1 MHDRPR
7 VPTLSL
13 TRIVLTCGRNVDL
26 TELRLTP
33 TYDAMSESYPCRPV
47 NDLRIR
53 ALLHTAARMSPTV
66 PVHLIP
72 PPRAYPDQYAGAFGP
87 VETLPRVACVGR
99 FSSMPLTPAN
109 DPVAYRSGLTVIWFQ
124 PTTRIPDPY
133 DTDPALLDVDWAALA
148 LDYELRDPSAGPHNP
163 SARPRNPPAGC

>member
-7 VPTLSL
+7 VPNLSL
-13 TRIVLTCGRNVDL
+13 TRIALSCGRSVDL
-26 TELRLTP
+26 TDLRLSP
-33 TYDAMSESYPCRPV
+33 TYGDMPHGYPCRPA

-53 ALLHTAARMSPTV
+53 ALLHTAAQMSPTV

-99 FSSMPLTPAN
+99 FSSTPLTPAA

-124 PTTRIPDPY
+124 PTPRIPAPNDP
-133 DTDPALLDVDWAALA
+133 DPTLRDIDWPSLA
-148 LDYELRDPSAGPHNP
+148 RGYELEDPPYGP
-163 SARPRNPPAGC
+163 

>member
-13 TRIVLTCGRNVDL
+13 TRIVLSGGRSVEL

-33 TYDAMSESYPCRPV
+33 TYGDMPASYPCRPV

-53 ALLHTAARMSPTV
+53 ALLHTAAGMSPTV

-72 PPRAYPDQYAGAFGP
+72 PPREYPDQYAGALGP

-99 FSSMPLTPAN
+99 FSSMPLAPAK
-109 DPVAYRSGLTVIWFQ
+109 DPVAHRSGLTVIWFQ
-124 PTTRIPDPY
+124 PTTRVPDPY
-133 DTDPALLDVDWAALA
+133 DTDPALRDVDWTSLA
-148 LDYELRDPSAGPHNP
+148 QDYELEGLPYGP
-163 SARPRNPPAGC
+163 

>member
-7 VPTLSL
+7 VPNLSL
-13 TRIVLTCGRNVDL
+13 TRIALSCGRSVDL
-26 TELRLTP
+26 TDLRLTP
-33 TYDAMSESYPCRPV
+33 TYGDMPHGYPCRPA

-53 ALLHTAARMSPTV
+53 ALLHTAAQMSPTV

-72 PPRAYPDQYAGAFGP
+72 PPREYPDQYAGAFGP

-99 FSSMPLTPAN
+99 FSSTPLTPAH

-124 PTTRIPDPY
+124 PTTRIPSPD
-133 DTDPALLDVDWAALA
+133 DTDPPLHDVDWPTLARDYALG
-148 LDYELRDPSAGPHNP
+148 DPPYGP
-163 SARPRNPPAGC
+163 

>member
-13 TRIVLTCGRNVDL
+13 TRIVLADGRNVDL

-33 TYDAMSESYPCRPV
+33 TYGGPESYPCRPV

-53 ALLHTAARMSPTV
+53 ELLHTAARMSPTV

-72 PPRAYPDQYAGAFGP
+72 PPREYPDQYAGAFGP

-99 FSSMPLTPAN
+99 FSSTPLAPAR
-109 DPVAYRSGLTVIWFQ
+109 DPLAHRSGLTVIWFQ
-124 PTTRIPDPY
+124 PTTRVPDPY
-133 DTDPALLDVDWAALA
+133 DTDPSALRDVDWTTLA
-148 LDYELRDPSAGPHNP
+148 RDYEVEDPPYGP
-163 SARPRNPPAGC
+163 

>member
-109 DPVAYRSGLTVIWFQ
+109 DPVDYRSGLTVIWFQ
-124 PTTRIPDPY
+124 PTPRIPDPY

-148 LDYELRDPSAGPHNP
+148 LDYELRDPSAGLQNP
-163 SARPRNPPAGC
+163 

>member
-124 PTTRIPDPY
+124 PTTRIPDPC

-163 SARPRNPPAGC
+163 SARPRNPPAGR

>member
-163 SARPRNPPAGC
+163 SARPRNPPAEC

>member
-13 TRIVLTCGRNVDL
+13 TRIVLTCGRDVDL

-72 PPRAYPDQYAGAFGP
+72 PPREYPDQYAGAFGA

-99 FSSMPLTPAN
+99 FSSMPLAPGN

-124 PTTRIPDPY
+124 PTTRIPDRY
-133 DTDPALLDVDWAALA
+133 DTDPALRDLDWTALA
-148 LDYELRDPSAGPHNP
+148 LDHELRDPSA
-163 SARPRNPPAGC
+163 ALQNPPTGL

>member
-72 PPRAYPDQYAGAFGP
+72 PPREYPDQYAGAFGA
-87 VETLPRVACVGR
+87 VETLPRGACVGR
-99 FSSMPLTPAN
+99 FSSMPLAPAN

-124 PTTRIPDPY
+124 PTTRTPDRY
-133 DTDPALLDVDWAALA
+133 DTDPALRDLDWTTLA
-148 LDYELRDPSAGPHNP
+148 LDYELRDPSAAHQ
-163 SARPRNPPAGC
+163 NPPTGL

>member
-13 TRIVLTCGRNVDL
+13 TRIVLSCGRSVDL

-33 TYDAMSESYPCRPV
+33 TYDAASESYPCRPV

-72 PPRAYPDQYAGAFGP
+72 PPREHPDQYAGAYGP

-99 FSSMPLTPAN
+99 FSSMPLAPSS
-109 DPVAYRSGLTVIWFQ
+109 DPLAHRSGLTVVWFQ
-124 PTTRIPDPY
+124 PTTRVPDPY
-133 DTDPALLDVDWAALA
+133 DADPALRDVDWPSLA
-148 LDYELRDPSAGPHNP
+148 RDYELGDPSYGP
-163 SARPRNPPAGC
+163 

>member
-53 ALLHTAARMSPTV
+53 ALLRTAARMSPTV

-72 PPRAYPDQYAGAFGP
+72 PPREYPDQYAGALGA

-133 DTDPALLDVDWAALA
+133 DTDPALRDIDWTTLA
-148 LDYELRDPSAGPHNP
+148 LDYELRDPSAELQNLPTGL
-163 SARPRNPPAGC
+163 

>member
-72 PPRAYPDQYAGAFGP
+72 PPREYPDQYAGAFGA

-133 DTDPALLDVDWAALA
+133 DTDPVLRDLDWTTLA
-148 LDYELRDPSAGPHNP
+148 LDYELRDPSAEPQ
-163 SARPRNPPAGC
+163 NPPTGR

>member
-13 TRIVLTCGRNVDL
+13 TRIALSCGRSVDL
-26 TELRLTP
+26 ADLRLTP
-33 TYDAMSESYPCRPV
+33 TYGDMPHGYPCRPA

-53 ALLHTAARMSPTV
+53 TLLHTAARMSPAV

-72 PPRAYPDQYAGAFGP
+72 PPREYPDQYAGAFGP

-99 FSSMPLTPAN
+99 FSSTPLTPAN
-109 DPVAYRSGLTVIWFQ
+109 DPLTYRSGLTVLWFQ
-124 PTTRIPDPY
+124 PTTRLPDPY
-133 DTDPALLDVDWAALA
+133 DPDPPLRDVDWPTLA
-148 LDYELRDPSAGPHNP
+148 RDYELGDASYGP
-163 SARPRNPPAGC
+163 

>member
-13 TRIVLTCGRNVDL
+13 TRLVLSCGRSVDL

-33 TYDAMSESYPCRPV
+33 TYGDLPHGYPCRPA
-47 NDLRIR
+47 NDQRIR
-53 ALLHTAARMSPTV
+53 ALLDTAAGMSPTV

-72 PPRAYPDQYAGAFGP
+72 PPREYPDQYAGAYGP

-99 FSSMPLTPAN
+99 FSSAPLTPAH
-109 DPVAYRSGLTVIWFQ
+109 DPVAYRSGLTVVWFQ
-124 PTTRIPDPY
+124 PTTQVPDPY
-133 DTDPALLDVDWAALA
+133 APYPALRDVAWTTLA
-148 LDYELRDPSAGPHNP
+148 RDYELEALPYGP
-163 SARPRNPPAGC
+163 

>member
-13 TRIVLTCGRNVDL
+13 TRIVLSCGRSVEL

-33 TYDAMSESYPCRPV
+33 TYGDMPAGYPCRPV

-53 ALLHTAARMSPTV
+53 ALLHTAAGLSPTV

-72 PPRAYPDQYAGAFGP
+72 PSREYPDQYAGAFGP
-87 VETLPRVACVGR
+87 SRRSRAW
-99 FSSMPLTPAN
+99 PA
-109 DPVAYRSGLTVIWFQ
+109 
-124 PTTRIPDPY
+124 
-133 DTDPALLDVDWAALA
+133 
-148 LDYELRDPSAGPHNP
+148 SAVSPP
-163 SARPRNPPAGC
+163 CPWPRPRTRSPTAPA

>member
-72 PPRAYPDQYAGAFGP
+72 PQREYPDQYAGAFGA

-99 FSSMPLTPAN
+99 FSSMPLAPAN

-124 PTTRIPDPY
+124 PTTRIPDRY
-133 DTDPALLDVDWAALA
+133 DTDPALRDLDWTTLA
-148 LDYELRDPSAGPHNP
+148 LDYELRDPSA
-163 SARPRNPPAGC
+163 ALQNPPTGL

>member
-33 TYDAMSESYPCRPV
+33 TYDAMSDSYPCRPV

-72 PPRAYPDQYAGAFGP
+72 PPREYPHQYAGAFGA

-133 DTDPALLDVDWAALA
+133 DTDPALRDLAWTTLA
-148 LDYELRDPSAGPHNP
+148 LDYELRDPSAEVK
-163 SARPRNPPAGC
+163 NPPTGL

>member
-13 TRIVLTCGRNVDL
+13 TRIVLSCGRSVEL

-33 TYDAMSESYPCRPV
+33 TYGDMPPGYPCRPV
-47 NDLRIR
+47 NDSRIR
-53 ALLHTAARMSPTV
+53 ALLHTAAGMSPTV

-72 PPRAYPDQYAGAFGP
+72 PPREYPDQYAGALGP

-99 FSSMPLTPAN
+99 FSSMPLAPAK
-109 DPVAYRSGLTVIWFQ
+109 DPVAHRSGLTVIWFQ

-133 DTDPALLDVDWAALA
+133 DTDPALREVDWTSLA
-148 LDYELRDPSAGPHNP
+148 QDYELEGPP
-163 SARPRNPPAGC
+163 YGP